1 MSYLWMDVVWNKFYL
16 AVLRNLNQP
25 FLVYPQLFLSQM
37 IQQYFS
43 IFLQPF
49 FHLLDSACCFF
60 ISYIKLPFLIKK
72 KTTEATVASYIKF
85 IYRIY
90 LSSKLSYTTFKKQ
103 KPFIKKKRD
112 FQKPTL
118 HGLYP
123 ILIGRK
129 YDIYVCLI
137 YFYGIRKKGQYCKY
151 WR

>member
-1 MSYLWMDVVWNKFYL
+1 
-16 AVLRNLNQP
+16 
-25 FLVYPQLFLSQM
+25 M

-112 FQKPTL
+112 FQKQRFSETYPTWSIPYANWKEIRHL
-118 HGLYP
+118 
-123 ILIGRK
+123 
-129 YDIYVCLI
+129 CLLNLLLW
-137 YFYGIRKKGQYCKY
+137 YKKKGSVL
-151 WR
+151 